1 MPEKI
6 EKHKKYTVREKAG
19 KLNKTWLGNL
29 VKTKTKSQHKLHV
42 K

>member
-6 EKHKKYTVREKAG
+6 EKQKNTVREKAG

-29 VKTKTKSQHKLHV
+29 VKTKKKISTQTAS
-42 K
+42 